1 MFQSVFCSHRTSFSL
16 CQSGNKDHFTRQ
28 PKSVQQKCS
37 GNLCRDE
44 EGKKWTIWLYH
55 HVRKHGDKK
64 PTKMVLFQA
73 VNKGRWRE
81 TWWWNSEMTIK
92 RNKMQSDLGLTGG
105 CACLELQDP
114 LGHPASIYGLHHLL
128 GWHCILGG
136 KSQNILRE
144 NIERDPNET

>member
-1 MFQSVFCSHRTSFSL
+1 
-16 CQSGNKDHFTRQ
+16 
-28 PKSVQQKCS
+28 
-37 GNLCRDE
+37 
-44 EGKKWTIWLYH
+44 
-55 HVRKHGDKK
+55 
-64 PTKMVLFQA
+64 
-73 VNKGRWRE
+73 
-81 TWWWNSEMTIK
+81 
-92 RNKMQSDLGLTGG
+92 MQSDLGLTGG